1 MPTTDQNSDSPQAQ
15 QLAEDEEVVVK
26 VDDLDLDAL
35 AEEVVKLLKQ
45 ELRVEN
51 ERRGWH
57 RVW

>member
-1 MPTTDQNSDSPQAQ
+1 MSITDQNSDSPSAQ

-35 AEEVVKLLKQ
+35 AKEVIKLLKQ
-45 ELRVEN
+45 ELRIEN

>member
-1 MPTTDQNSDSPQAQ
+1 MPQTNPSTAPPHIQRVGEN
-15 QLAEDEEVVVK
+15 DETVVNIEA
-26 VDDLDLDAL
+26 LDLEAL